1 MEARYGEYPEFSACT
16 DRVCQ
21 TRVVRELSA
30 AATVLADRLRDELLS
45 GELSPGSRLKEEH
58 LAQRFRVGRY
68 TVRSAL
74 RTLVANGLL
83 EHEPNRGARVP
94 ELHPDRVDQL
104 YAYRTVLEVG
114 SLRIALS
121 RGIVLE
127 PVARATAALENLPA
141 DAPWPQVVRTHQEI
155 HRTIVALSGNTRLID
170 AYTGCE
176 EELQFVTA
184 ITRPA
189 YTARKL
195 AALHVDLLAHLRGG
209 GERAVNAL
217 ARDIE
222 IGRGAVLD
230 AMTATASAT
239 G

>member
-1 MEARYGEYPEFSACT
+1 MRDVPKLCVAGQGQH
-16 DRVCQ
+16 CQ

-45 GELSPGSRLKEEH
+45 GEWSPGSRLKEEH
-58 LAQRFRVGRY
+58 LAQRFHVGRY

-74 RTLVANGLL
+74 RTLVTNGLL

-94 ELHPDRVDQL
+94 ELYPERVDQL
-104 YAYRTVLEVG
+104 FAYRTVLEVG

-121 RGIVLE
+121 RGLALE
-127 PVARATAALENLPA
+127 PVAGATAALENLPA
-141 DAPWPQVVRTHQEI
+141 DAPWPQVLRTHQEI
-155 HRTIVALSGNTRLID
+155 HRTIVALSGNPRLID

-189 YTARKL
+189 YTAGKL
-195 AALHVDLLAHLRGG
+195 AALHIELLAHLLHGG
-209 GERAVNAL
+209 DRAVDAL
-217 ARDIE
+217 TRDIE

-230 AMTATASAT
+230 AMTATVTAT

>member
-1 MEARYGEYPEFSACT
+1 M
-16 DRVCQ
+16 
-21 TRVVRELSA
+21 RELSA
-30 AATVLADRLRDELLS
+30 AAAVLADRLRDELLS

-68 TVRSAL
+68 TVRTAL

-94 ELHPDRVDQL
+94 ELCQERVDQL

-121 RGIVLE
+121 RGVALE
-127 PVARATAALENLPA
+127 PVASATEALENLPA

-184 ITRPA
+184 ITRPDW
-189 YTARKL
+189 TARKL
-195 AALHVDLLAHLRGG
+195 AALHIDLLAHLQRGG
-209 GERAVNAL
+209 DRAVDAL
-217 ARDIE
+217 TRDIE
-222 IGRGAVLD
+222 IGRAAVLD
-230 AMTATASAT
+230 AMTATITAT

>member
-1 MEARYGEYPEFSACT
+1 
-16 DRVCQ
+16 
-21 TRVVRELSA
+21 VRELSA
-30 AATVLADRLRDELLS
+30 AAAVLADRLRDELLS

-68 TVRSAL
+68 TVGTAL

-94 ELHPDRVDQL
+94 ELCQERVDQL

-121 RGIVLE
+121 RGVALE
-127 PVARATAALENLPA
+127 PVASATEALENLPA

-184 ITRPA
+184 ITRPDW
-189 YTARKL
+189 TARKL
-195 AALHVDLLAHLRGG
+195 AALHIDLLAHLQRGG
-209 GERAVNAL
+209 DRAVDAL
-217 ARDIE
+217 TRDIE
-222 IGRGAVLD
+222 IGRAAVLD
-230 AMTATASAT
+230 AMTATITAT

>member
-1 MEARYGEYPEFSACT
+1 
-16 DRVCQ
+16 
-21 TRVVRELSA
+21 VVRELSA
-30 AATVLADRLRDELLS
+30 SAALLADRLRDELLS

-58 LAQRFRVGRY
+58 LAQRFHVGRY

-94 ELHPDRVDQL
+94 ELYPSRVDQL
-104 YAYRTVLEVG
+104 FAYRTVLEVG

-121 RGIVLE
+121 QGVALA
-127 PVARATAALENLPA
+127 PVVSTTAALEALPA
-141 DAPWPQVVRTHQEI
+141 DAPWPLVVRTHQEI
-155 HRTIVALSGNTRLID
+155 HRTIVGLSGNPRLID
-170 AYTGCE
+170 AYASCE

-184 ITRPA
+184 ITRPG
-189 YTARKL
+189 YTAEKL
-195 AALHVDLLAHLRGG
+195 AALHIELLAHLRHGG
-209 GERAVNAL
+209 DRASDAL

-222 IGRGAVLD
+222 IGRCAVLD
-230 AMTATASAT
+230 AMSATSTATSTAT

>member
-1 MEARYGEYPEFSACT
+1 
-16 DRVCQ
+16 
-21 TRVVRELSA
+21 VRELSA
-30 AATVLADRLRDELLS
+30 AAAQLADRLRDELLA
-45 GELSPGSRLKEEH
+45 GEFSPGSRLKEEH

-94 ELHPDRVDQL
+94 ELCRTRVDQL

-121 RGIVLE
+121 REVALA
-127 PVARATAALENLPA
+127 PVVSATAALEALPS
-141 DAPWPQVVRTHQEI
+141 DAPWPRAVRTHQEI
-155 HRTIVALSGNTRLID
+155 HRTIVGLSGNSRLID
-170 AYTGCE
+170 AYASCE

-184 ITRPA
+184 VTRPA
-189 YTARKL
+189 YTAGRL
-195 AALHVDLLAHLRGG
+195 AALHAELLVHLRHGG
-209 GERAVNAL
+209 DRAVDAL

-222 IGRGAVLD
+222 IGRCAVLD
-230 AMTATASAT
+230 AMTAATSAT

>member
-1 MEARYGEYPEFSACT
+1 
-16 DRVCQ
+16 
-21 TRVVRELSA
+21 VRELSA
-30 AATVLADRLRDELLS
+30 AAALLADQLRDELLS
-45 GELSPGSRLKEEH
+45 GEFAPGSRLKEEH

-83 EHEPNRGARVP
+83 EHEANRGAQVP
-94 ELHPDRVDQL
+94 ELYPTRVDQL
-104 YAYRTVLEVG
+104 FAYRTVLEVG

-121 RGIVLE
+121 RQVTLQ
-127 PVARATAALENLPA
+127 PVVSTTAALEALPA

-155 HRTIVALSGNTRLID
+155 HRTIVGLSGNSRLID
-170 AYTGCE
+170 AYASCE

-189 YTARKL
+189 YTAGKL
-195 AALHVDLLAHLRGG
+195 AALHTELLAHLRHGG
-209 GERAVNAL
+209 DRAVDAL

-222 IGRGAVLD
+222 IGRCAVLD
-230 AMTATASAT
+230 AMSAAATAT

>member
-1 MEARYGEYPEFSACT
+1 
-16 DRVCQ
+16 
-21 TRVVRELSA
+21 VRELSA
-30 AATVLADRLRDELLS
+30 AAALLADQLRDELLS
-45 GELSPGSRLKEEH
+45 GEFAPGSRLKEEH

-83 EHEPNRGARVP
+83 EHEANRGAQVP
-94 ELHPDRVDQL
+94 ELYPTRVDQL
-104 YAYRTVLEVG
+104 FAYRTVLEVG

-121 RGIVLE
+121 RQVTLQ
-127 PVARATAALENLPA
+127 PVVSTTAALEALPA

-155 HRTIVALSGNTRLID
+155 HRTIVGLSGNSRLID
-170 AYTGCE
+170 AYASCE

-189 YTARKL
+189 YTAGKL
-195 AALHVDLLAHLRGG
+195 AALHAELLAHLRHGG
-209 GERAVNAL
+209 DRAVDAL

-222 IGRGAVLD
+222 IGRCAVLD
-230 AMTATASAT
+230 AMSAAATAT

>member
-1 MEARYGEYPEFSACT
+1 
-16 DRVCQ
+16 
-21 TRVVRELSA
+21 VRELSVA
-30 AATVLADRLRDELLS
+30 AAQLADRLRDELLA
-45 GELSPGSRLKEEH
+45 GAFSPGSRLKEEH
-58 LAQRFRVGRY
+58 LAGRFRVGRY

-94 ELHPDRVDQL
+94 ELCPERVNQL

-121 RGIVLE
+121 REVTLE
-127 PVARATAALENLPA
+127 PVAEATAALEALPA
-141 DAPWPQVVRTHQEI
+141 DAPWPRVVRTHQEI
-155 HRTIVALSGNTRLID
+155 HRTIVGLSGNTRLID
-170 AYTGCE
+170 AYTSCE

-184 ITRPA
+184 ITRPDW
-189 YTARKL
+189 TARKL
-195 AALHVDLLAHLRGG
+195 AALHSGLLVQLGRGG
-209 GERAVNAL
+209 NRAVDAL

-222 IGRGAVLD
+222 TGRAAVLD
-230 AMTATASAT
+230 AMTATAATATAATAATTAT